1 MRRGP
6 RSGSPASLLVGSV
19 PGARAERWTCTGAGT
34 RSGTRCFRLTVVMRA
49 SFFYGQRFYS
59 IYPGSR
65 YTIFRGFLSWF
76 CFGYRIRSAQGR
88 PAEGCASD
96 AGVRTLPCHP
106 VVLSPRRPVVPSSRR
121 PVVPSSRQET
131 YIISLS
137 AACLAGSWRLF
148 GRAAGRLQKKEGK
161 LAVYWKVDNFAAR
174 TRKING
180 RSAEQAEKKRWSNSR
195 P

>member
-76 CFGYRIRSAQGR
+76 CFGCGSPDVA
-88 PAEGCASD
+88 
-96 AGVRTLPCHP
+96 
-106 VVLSPRRPVVPSSRR
+106 LSPRRPVTPSPCRPVVPSSRR
-121 PVVPSSRQET
+121 PVVPSSRRRLRIFFLFPPLALLVRGGSSAVRQGGCKKKRENWR
-131 YIISLS
+131 YI
-137 AACLAGSWRLF
+137 
-148 GRAAGRLQKKEGK
+148 GK
-161 LAVYWKVDNFAAR
+161 LI
-174 TRKING
+174 TL
-180 RSAEQAEKKRWSNSR
+180 R
-195 P
+195 PGPGK

>member
-121 PVVPSSRQET
+121 PVVPSSRRPV
-131 YIISLS
+131 
-137 AACLAGSWRLF
+137 AGSVSSFSFRRLPCWF
-148 GRAAGRLQKKEGK
+148 VAALRPCGRAVA
-161 LAVYWKVDNFAAR
+161 
-174 TRKING
+174 
-180 RSAEQAEKKRWSNSR
+180 KKRGKIGGILES
-195 P
+195 

>member
-106 VVLSPRRPVVPSSRR
+106 VVLSSRRPVVPSSRR
-121 PVVPSSRQET
+121 PVVPSSRRRLRIFFLFPPLALLVRGGSSAVRQGGCKKKRENWR
-131 YIISLS
+131 YI
-137 AACLAGSWRLF
+137 
-148 GRAAGRLQKKEGK
+148 GK
-161 LAVYWKVDNFAAR
+161 LI
-174 TRKING
+174 TL
-180 RSAEQAEKKRWSNSR
+180 R
-195 P
+195 PGPGK

>member
-88 PAEGCASD
+88 PAEGYASD
-96 AGVRTLPCHP
+96 AGVRTLPC
-106 VVLSPRRPVVPSSRR
+106 RPVVPSSRR
-121 PVVPSSRQET
+121 RLRIFFLFPPLALLVRGGSSAVRQGGCKKKRENWR
-131 YIISLS
+131 YI
-137 AACLAGSWRLF
+137 
-148 GRAAGRLQKKEGK
+148 GK
-161 LAVYWKVDNFAAR
+161 LI
-174 TRKING
+174 TL
-180 RSAEQAEKKRWSNSR
+180 R
-195 P
+195 PGPGK